1 DVQGEV
7 AVVQAGVDVQAGVV
21 PIRRTAVDAG
31 ERTPGQQVRAGDR
44 HRVDFVVGVVRER
57 GVDRSGRGVD
67 RGDVADR
74 RAADVGEVAAVE
86 RDGVHDAVDVRGP
99 RRERVRG
106 GGQEAE
112 QAVPG
117 VAGAVLG
124 DG

>member
-74 RAADVGEVAAVE
+74 RAADVGEVATGVDVGAVAAVE
-86 RDGVHDAVDVRGP
+86 RDGVHDAV
-99 RRERVRG
+99 
-106 GGQEAE
+106 
-112 QAVPG
+112 
-117 VAGAVLG
+117 
-124 DG
+124 